1 MEVSLHG
8 ISPKLARSKTKR
20 KIFQIN
26 SRQKLAKRKW
36 ILKLNNFLYLHCN
49 IKVPARVAEL
59 VDALDSKSGFRKEVL
74 VRFQSR
80 VLYIILKTLETQ
92 CLRGF
97 LLFRTFLFFTFLP
110 YVLTSFVPLMSP
122 DLFMYSL

>member
-1 MEVSLHG
+1 M
-8 ISPKLARSKTKR
+8 
-20 KIFQIN
+20 
-26 SRQKLAKRKW
+26 AKRKW
-36 ILKLNNFLYLHCN
+36 ILKLNNFLYLHSN

-97 LLFRTFLFFTFLP
+97 LLFRTFLFFTLCFDRFCPPHGFYFFGNNFFLIRIFAIP
-110 YVLTSFVPLMSP
+110 KRLGRIE
-122 DLFMYSL
+122 

>member
-80 VLYIILKTLETQ
+80 VLYTISETLETQ
-92 CLRGF
+92 CFLGF
-97 LLFRTFLFFTFLP
+97 LFCWVFLFFTFLP
-110 YVLTSFVPLMSP
+110 YVLTVVSPICPLIF
-122 DLFMYSL
+122 L